1 MFQCICVCMCAS
13 ILDGFFQTVGDI
25 QCSFYLSTV
34 SRAIGWRVFSIR
46 RTPNKRIGGIRG
58 TECPCWLVEPH
69 CSSVSWAQGGPH
81 WIVALPVF
89 LLARFIHVVLVGDF
103 MALQAGFPLRLILCQ
118 IGWCLFPGD
127 CGDGQAR
134 FSMELFFWHSKILEI
149 QVTNL
154 QTDSPSVKAPL
165 GTKVRN
171 VVRIKNPTLWSCPWC
186 MGDIFGGYT
195 RQCVVEMPCI
205 GCEP

>member
-1 MFQCICVCMCAS
+1 MFPCICVCMCAS

-81 WIVALPVF
+81 YCRTSGFSPCKVHSCCIGWWF
-89 LLARFIHVVLVGDF
+89 HGLASW
-103 MALQAGFPLRLILCQ
+103 FPLTPNTLPNRLMFISRGLR
-118 IGWCLFPGD
+118 GWSSEVFNGTIFLIFL
-127 CGDGQAR
+127 A
-134 FSMELFFWHSKILEI
+134 FK
-149 QVTNL
+149 
-154 QTDSPSVKAPL
+154 DSRNPSDKSPDWL
-165 GTKVRN
+165 T
-171 VVRIKNPTLWSCPWC
+171 
-186 MGDIFGGYT
+186 
-195 RQCVVEMPCI
+195 
-205 GCEP
+205 